1 MYDFIKKG
9 VLLGMGLASM
19 TLEKFE
25 STVEELIRKGELSEK
40 EGKDLVEELKGKSEE
55 VRSDMTKRVEKIV
68 ADTLSRLDVPRKA
81 ELDELRERV
90 ATLEKNREEG

>member
-9 VLLGMGLASM
+9 VLIGIGLASM
-19 TLEKFE
+19 TREKFE
-25 STVEELIRKGELSEK
+25 STVEELIKKGELSEK
-40 EGKDLVEELKGKSEE
+40 EGRDLVEELKGKSEE

-81 ELDELRERV
+81 ELDELRERIT
-90 ATLEKNREEG
+90 TLEKDRKEG